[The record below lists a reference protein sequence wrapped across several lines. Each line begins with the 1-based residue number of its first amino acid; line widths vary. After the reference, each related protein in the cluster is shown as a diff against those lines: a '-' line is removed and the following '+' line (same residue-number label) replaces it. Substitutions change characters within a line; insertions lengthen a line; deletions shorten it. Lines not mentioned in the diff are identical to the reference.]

1 MSDLLARI
9 KTHSLPR
16 FLAVGVL
23 NTLLSTVV
31 MFVLYDA
38 GHFKLCAEP
47 PFYLSQRR
55 TASDGGA

>member
-31 MFVLYDA
+31 MFVLYDVTD
-38 GHFKLCAEP
+38 K
-47 PFYLSQRR
+47 
-55 TASDGGA
+55 TAVSNSCY